1 MAGKEKRGETRNIYT
16 FVCFFF
22 VQTLPARCSGI
33 MPGSGNSLTALDI
46 ESILMEIRGKGARQ
60 RSTIRS
66 NLHALTPQARLID
79 NPCVIVTSV
88 KSPEHPRPIAIN

>member
-1 MAGKEKRGETRNIYT
+1 MKGNDKYLCLCFRINIGTTVPTLKEFSAFCNNA
-16 FVCFFF
+16 C
-22 VQTLPARCSGI
+22 AR
-33 MPGSGNSLTALDI
+33 NSLTALDI

-88 KSPEHPRPIAIN
+88 KSLEHPRPIAIN